1 MPAPRPSTEATSSIP
16 AATTPSAVAPLPT
29 PAPRLQSTASQ
40 PAPGPGSLGIP
51 AQLFTAP
58 PVQANAFAPS
68 SPAVSN
74 GLSSLLGASRDSS
87 TGINQSDVVLIKTAI
102 AYLDG
107 GKLGDAQPIRD
118 QLRDRAARTLFDWL
132 TIRAASRQVGFSA
145 MAGFLNDNPDWPARA
160 LITRRAEEALY
171 LENLDAGTIRAFLSG
186 RTPQTGLGKLA
197 LARISDRNGAA
208 RLVKSVWREEDLTPD
223 IESKVLDEFGGL
235 LTADDHGA
243 RADHFLYDG
252 ETANGMRNAARAGS
266 GYQAIAKARIAV
278 ARKTKDA
285 ASLMAAV
292 PSNLR
297 KTPSYR
303 FAQINLLLAQNKDEE
318 AAKLMVE
325 VTRDPIALVDEGAWW
340 EKRRWLARDMLDL
353 GDARMAYRVAAG
365 HGNVKSADIADAEWH
380 AGWIALRFLK
390 DPTLAKKHFAEIARV
405 GLTPM
410 TKARGDYWLGRA
422 EEASG
427 NMGAAQSY
435 FASAARYGTYYYGQ
449 LARARLGGN
458 HPPIQA
464 MQPSAQARDAFN
476 RNPGVRAIRILYA
489 AGARDKA
496 IPLFKE
502 TADALRDTA
511 SLTLLAEIAERN
523 NDPRAQLLVG
533 KAGIQNGFPVEV
545 AAWPTNGVPKFQ
557 PVGMPVELPVVH
569 AIARQE
575 SEFNASAVSHAKAR
589 GLLQMLPETAKRTA
603 AKVGVPF
610 DARKLNDATFNAT
623 LGAAHLGE
631 LIDNYDGSYIMTF
644 AAYNA
649 GPGRVKEWVARY
661 GDPRDPNVDP
671 VDWVERIPFTETRN
685 YVQRVMENVQVY
697 RMRFGTRAPQNIE
710 ADLRRGRS

>member
-1 MPAPRPSTEATSSIP
+1 M
-16 AATTPSAVAPLPT
+16 
-29 PAPRLQSTASQ
+29 
-40 PAPGPGSLGIP
+40 SL
-51 AQLFTAP
+51 
-58 PVQANAFAPS
+58 
-68 SPAVSN
+68 
-74 GLSSLLGASRDSS
+74 SL
-87 TGINQSDVVLIKTAI
+87 
-102 AYLDG
+102 
-107 GKLGDAQPIRD
+107 
-118 QLRDRAARTLFDWL
+118 
-132 TIRAASRQVGFSA
+132 
-145 MAGFLNDNPDWPARA
+145 
-160 LITRRAEEALY
+160 
-171 LENLDAGTIRAFLSG
+171 
-186 RTPQTGLGKLA
+186 
-197 LARISDRNGAA
+197 
-208 RLVKSVWREEDLTPD
+208 
-223 IESKVLDEFGGL
+223 
-235 LTADDHGA
+235 
-243 RADHFLYDG
+243 
-252 ETANGMRNAARAGS
+252 
-266 GYQAIAKARIAV
+266 
-278 ARKTKDA
+278 RKTKDA

-303 FAQINLLLAQNKDEE
+303 FAEINLLLAQNKDEE
-318 AAKLMVE
+318 AARLMVE

-365 HGNVKSADIADAEWH
+365 HGNVRPADIADAEWH

-390 DPTLAKKHFAEIARV
+390 DPALAKKHFAEIARV

-427 NMGAAQSY
+427 NTGAAQSY

-496 IPLFKE
+496 MPLFKE

-511 SLTLLAEIAERN
+511 SLTLLAELAERN

-557 PVGMPVELPVVH
+557 PVRH
-569 AIARQE
+569 AGRTRR
-575 SEFNASAVSHAKAR
+575 SSMRSPGRRASSTQPRSRTPRRAGFCR
-589 GLLQMLPETAKRTA
+589 CCRKRPSAPPPRWACRST
-603 AKVGVPF
+603 P
-610 DARKLNDATFNAT
+610 RSSTTPTFNAT

-697 RMRFGTRAPQNIE
+697 RMRFGTRAPATIE